1 MEAEIPT
8 HHCEAYGH
16 VGDFELSNIMTTRAC
31 DEQQDLQSSSSAAS
45 HFLMYH
51 GQQHPAVHPLLK
63 LEAVDDAR
71 YENVHVHH
79 EDIFPAS
86 NQLQLSDLELEP
98 TWASHQLYPHY
109 PSNTVVQVND
119 FSGLPLQY
127 TSDPIALTPSTYPYY
142 EEQGAWPS
150 SPEYGQCRSFTTTE
164 EDEDAVDDKPYAR
177 LIYEALMQ
185 APGHRMMLREIYEW
199 FRHNTTKPQESGSN
213 GWQNSIRHNLS
224 MNKVSRVNPFS
235 SPTNTTV
242 QAFEND
248 RDSAKGNSRKA
259 TSVWI
264 LTDEAIKNGVQSTTR
279 YRKTGTGKK
288 SMGGRIPAIQR
299 QRAGAKGGRAARHAA
314 KRKCQEH
321 YAFTDS
327 TATPSPSTAS
337 YSDCTDYQSFDSHD
351 PRPTVRSW
359 PITPVEP
366 NLAAEE
372 ANLLRCLSPQSASGF
387 RTQHLNY
394 GEENVHLQNALL
406 QSMRDQQ
413 LEELVR
419 FHGNRACS

>member
-1 MEAEIPT
+1 MGRVVKMEAEIST
-8 HHCEAYGH
+8 HRHEVYCKVEE
-16 VGDFELSNIMTTRAC
+16 FEHSHIMIARAFH
-31 DEQQDLQSSSSAAS
+31 EQNLESSSSAPS
-45 HFLMYH
+45 HLPMYH
-51 GQQHPAVHPLLK
+51 GQQDADVHPLLK
-63 LEAVDDAR
+63 LENLDDIP
-71 YENVHVHH
+71 YENLRVHH
-79 EDIFPAS
+79 EDIFPAGT
-86 NQLQLSDLELEP
+86 QLHLSDLELEP
-98 TWASHQLYPHY
+98 TWAPHQLYPQLISSAVGQ
-109 PSNTVVQVND
+109 SNEFD
-119 FSGLPLQY
+119 GLPLLPY
-127 TSDPIALTPSTYPYY
+127 TSDPIAVTQSAYPCY
-142 EEQGAWPS
+142 EEQGVWLS
-150 SPEYGQCRSFTTTE
+150 SPEYGQCRSLTTTE
-164 EDEDAVDDKPYAR
+164 DDEDVVDDKPYAR

-224 MNKVSRVNPFS
+224 MNK
-235 SPTNTTV
+235 
-242 QAFEND
+242 AFEND

-279 YRKTGTGKK
+279 YRKTGAGKK
-288 SMGGRIPAIQR
+288 PVGGRLPAIKR

-314 KRKCQEH
+314 KRKYQDQA
-321 YAFTDS
+321 AFTDS

-337 YSDCTDYQSFDSHD
+337 YSDCTDYQSFDFHD

-359 PITPVEP
+359 PMTPVEP
-366 NLAAEE
+366 NLAPEE
-372 ANLLRCLSPQSASGF
+372 ANLLRCLSPQSTLGF
-387 RTQHLNY
+387 RAQHMGY

-419 FHGNRACS
+419 LHVD